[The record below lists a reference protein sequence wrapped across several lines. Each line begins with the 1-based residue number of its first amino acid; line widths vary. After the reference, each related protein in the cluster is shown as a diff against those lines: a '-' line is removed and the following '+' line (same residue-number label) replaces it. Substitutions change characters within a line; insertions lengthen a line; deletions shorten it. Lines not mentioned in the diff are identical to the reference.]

1 MKWIIKSNMFYPLE
15 SHFHFLSSTQ
25 MSCRWAN
32 EWSVL
37 TSPVHFQFFYPSHK
51 WQGQLRVISTNI
63 RYAAVRRRYR
73 KFSFFLKW
81 PFSRKTCYKGL
92 QICIK
97 IWQSH
102 FVSWLFQIL
111 SLKGYDGLPWST
123 CCILFGRG
131 GGEIGQLQVYA
142 TIIELTGFLF

>member
-1 MKWIIKSNMFYPLE
+1 MVCFNQSSSF
-15 SHFHFLSSTQ
+15 SVFLSITQ
-25 MSCRWAN
+25 M
-32 EWSVL
+32 
-37 TSPVHFQFFYPSHK
+37 FFR
-51 WQGQLRVISTNI
+51 WQGQLRGISTNI

-73 KFSFFLKW
+73 KFSFFLKL

-131 GGEIGQLQVYA
+131 GWDWSITGLCDHHWTNWISFL
-142 TIIELTGFLF
+142 ILTYIFAH